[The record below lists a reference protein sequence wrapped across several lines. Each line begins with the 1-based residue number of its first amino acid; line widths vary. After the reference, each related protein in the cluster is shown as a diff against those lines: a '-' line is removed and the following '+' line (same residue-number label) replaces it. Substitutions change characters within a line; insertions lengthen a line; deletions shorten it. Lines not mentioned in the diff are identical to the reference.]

1 MDDIILNEEHHFM
14 QFKQYV
20 DANPESEVA
29 IAVRAEMDR
38 RRDGDNDD
46 DNDDNDNDDNNDE
59 EEPDENSDVEGD
71 V

>member
-1 MDDIILNEEHHFM
+1 MDDIILDEEHHFM

-38 RRDGDNDD
+38 RRDGDID
-46 DNDDNDNDDNNDE
+46 NDE
-59 EEPDENSDVEGD
+59 EELDENSDVEGD

>member
-1 MDDIILNEEHHFM
+1 M

-29 IAVRAEMDR
+29 IAVRAEIDR
-38 RRDGDNDD
+38 RNGDN
-46 DNDDNDNDDNNDE
+46 DNDNDDDDDNNDDHNDE
-59 EEPDENSDVEGD
+59 EEPDENGDVEED

>member
-1 MDDIILNEEHHFM
+1 MDDIILDEEHHFM

-38 RRDGDNDD
+38 RRDGDI
-46 DNDDNDNDDNNDE
+46 DNDKE
-59 EEPDENSDVEGD
+59 ELDENSDVEGD